1 MVPLI
6 VIGVLFVGGAA
17 GLFVA
22 RSFALGKVKQLRG
35 ATMRSVAELREMAA
49 AIASEMGPGSYNE
62 LVEVKGQVRC
72 DQPLTSEL
80 AQQPCVHYRY
90 TVTQEYEEIR
100 IETDDEGNQEQR
112 RNRSSE
118 SMASMKRSCPFQIQD
133 QTGAIDVLPD
143 GADISEEQ
151 VLSRYEPENNLMAQG
166 GAMIQFGG
174 FSMQLGSHMMGGQMG
189 GHMGGQRRVLGYR
202 LNEWVLPVGRPG
214 FVIGEATDGEGHLCV
229 RKPSQKGMKFIIAT
243 GSKEALVQAT
253 EKKALILMIVSI
265 VLGLVGIALFVA
277 APFAG

>member
-6 VIGVLFVGGAA
+6 IIGVIAVGAA
-17 GLFVA
+17 IGLFVA
-22 RSFALGKVKQLRG
+22 RNFTLGKVKQLRA
-35 ATMRSVAELREMAA
+35 ATTRTVADLREMAGQVA
-49 AIASEMGPGSYNE
+49 GELGPGSYNE
-62 LVEVKGQVRC
+62 LVEVKGQVTC
-72 DQPLTSEL
+72 GQPLTSEL

-100 IETDDEGNQEQR
+100 LETDDEGNESQR
-112 RNRSSE
+112 RHRSSE
-118 SMASMKRSCPFQIQD
+118 TMSSMKRSCPFQIQD
-133 QTGAIDVLPD
+133 QTGAINVLPD
-143 GADISEEQ
+143 GADIAEEQ

-174 FSMQLGSHMMGGQMG
+174 FSMQLGSHMMGGHMG
-189 GHMGGQRRVLGYR
+189 GHGQRRVLGYR

-214 FVIGEATDGEGHLCV
+214 FVIGEATDSEGQLCV
-229 RKPSQKGMKFIIAT
+229 RKPSDKGMKFIIAT

-253 EKKALILMIVSI
+253 EKKALILLIVSI
-265 VLGLVGIALFVA
+265 ALGVLGLGLLVS